1 MVLSICKFNEIPF
14 VRQLKGQHTNNIL
27 LIMEYAYYGRYMNE
41 KVGVSK
47 FIIVDTPT
55 LMSGEPYYRFSTLN
69 VCWPTVTR

>member
-1 MVLSICKFNEIPF
+1 
-14 VRQLKGQHTNNIL
+14 
-27 LIMEYAYYGRYMNE
+27 MEDAYYGRYMNE

-55 LMSGEPYYRFSTLN
+55 ILSGEPYYRFSTLN